1 MAKNTD
7 LANLKS
13 DVDILDIDKFKKN
26 VPIKL
31 SNLESKVGKLDTY
44 KWETTPADLS
54 KLRNVVKDYVV
65 RKTEYDELV
74 LKINTIQT
82 AGNNE
87 FL

>member
-1 MAKNTD
+1 MK
-7 LANLKS
+7 
-13 DVDILDIDKFKKN
+13 
-26 VPIKL
+26 
-31 SNLESKVGKLDTY
+31 SKVGKLDTY